1 MKLSVLAIFIAL
13 WVSVL
18 AAAWGN
24 DYQGGDNDDDH
35 NHCHHHRG
43 DDGNDHQDC
52 NHQTGHA
59 TPVFGRTLSGTP
71 YPPSP
76 RANEPDD
83 DKPGSVVPNPRGPII
98 PSSPPVNFTFMGVGN
113 NGTNPPISRAKR
125 QSCGGSGIVFDTS
138 TAFDSDTN
146 IGFNGSPAEPS
157 GAKSGNVIFSTSNWI
172 AAISTNGGATFN
184 VIDPTVY
191 AGPANPAT
199 DGGFCCDQ
207 VVQYLPSIDRFV
219 WLLQVGI
226 SRANCPWTGGAK
238 EFENCTSSLTS
249 MSEKK

>member
-1 MKLSVLAIFIAL
+1 MKLSVLAIFVTL
-13 WVSVL
+13 WVSIL

-24 DYQGGDNDDDH
+24 DQQGGDNDDDH
-35 NHCHHHRG
+35 HHCHHRRDG
-43 DDGNDHQDC
+43 DDDDHHDC

-59 TPVFGRTLSGTP
+59 TPVHGGTLNGSP

-83 DKPGSVVPNPRGPII
+83 DEPGPIVPNPSGPIV
-98 PSSPPVNFTFMGVGN
+98 PSSPAINLNLMGASN
-113 NGTNPPISRAKR
+113 NGTNPPMSRAKR
-125 QSCGGSGIVFDTS
+125 QSCDGSGIVFDTS
-138 TAFDSDTN
+138 TVFDSDTDV
-146 IGFNGSPAEPS
+146 GLNGSPAEPS

-172 AAISTNGGATFN
+172 AAISIDSGATFN
-184 VIDPTVY
+184 VIEPTVY
-191 AGPANPAT
+191 AGPANLAT

-226 SRANCPWTGGAK
+226 LRANSP
-238 EFENCTSSLTS
+238 
-249 MSEKK
+249 

>member
-35 NHCHHHRG
+35 YHCHHHRG

-83 DKPGSVVPNPRGPII
+83 DEPGSVVPNPGGPII
-98 PSSPPVNFTFMGVGN
+98 PSSPPVNFTFMGAGN
-113 NGTNPPISRAKR
+113 NGTNHPISRAKR

-138 TAFDSDTN
+138 TVFDSDTD
-146 IGFNGSPAEPS
+146 IGVNGSPAEPS